1 MRELFL
7 NLWRWSNKSD
17 KYRFMMVIALTIVSS
32 FLEVISIGM
41 TIPLVTALINPESL
55 INFSIL
61 KDIFKN
67 FGLAN
72 MEEIVHIIILVFIAV
87 TIISAVI
94 RILSIKMSAE
104 FAFSLG
110 NDLSVRVYENILKR
124 PYVIHKDINSSTDV
138 SKLISKINTIIQSL
152 IFPSIMLMS
161 ALFMFVIIA
170 TIFLFVNFLIT
181 LIVLTGVV
189 CIYLM
194 VTWYFKKRLKDNS
207 EVINS
212 MYDEHVK
219 AIQEGVGN
227 IQDTIL
233 NNTFEYFISLYRDID
248 KKLRMRQA
256 SNIVISQA
264 PKYIIESISVIF
276 LIAFAYYL
284 VFLSQSISKEM
295 FLPVFLTIAIAMQR
309 MLPIAQQAYR
319 SWANIS
325 GNKKSLQEIMSLTT
339 KIDDFLEITEKQDI
353 VFNNSIE
360 LINVSFKYPSS
371 DHFSLQGVNLKI
383 KKGQRIGFIGSTGC
397 GKSTIIDL
405 IMGLLVPDNG
415 EIKVDGTILKACNS
429 ASWYKHITH
438 VPQNI
443 FLLDGTIYENIA
455 TGDRVTSTNK
465 VKIESAGK
473 LACLDEFLSL
483 KSQGYSLNVGERGSK
498 LSGGQKQRVG
508 LARCIY
514 KKADLIVLDE
524 STSALD
530 SELEKEVMNN
540 IYNLDQSHTI
550 LIIAHRLDTL
560 RGCDQIV
567 KLSKGRIKRVGN
579 YDEILGGV
587 L

>member
-284 VFLSQSISKEM
+284 VFLS
-295 FLPVFLTIAIAMQR
+295 L
-309 MLPIAQQAYR
+309 
-319 SWANIS
+319 
-325 GNKKSLQEIMSLTT
+325 
-339 KIDDFLEITEKQDI
+339 
-353 VFNNSIE
+353 
-360 LINVSFKYPSS
+360 
-371 DHFSLQGVNLKI
+371 
-383 KKGQRIGFIGSTGC
+383 
-397 GKSTIIDL
+397 
-405 IMGLLVPDNG
+405 
-415 EIKVDGTILKACNS
+415 
-429 ASWYKHITH
+429 
-438 VPQNI
+438 I
-443 FLLDGTIYENIA
+443 FLI
-455 TGDRVTSTNK
+455 
-465 VKIESAGK
+465 
-473 LACLDEFLSL
+473 
-483 KSQGYSLNVGERGSK
+483 
-498 LSGGQKQRVG
+498 
-508 LARCIY
+508 
-514 KKADLIVLDE
+514 
-524 STSALD
+524 
-530 SELEKEVMNN
+530 
-540 IYNLDQSHTI
+540 
-550 LIIAHRLDTL
+550 
-560 RGCDQIV
+560 
-567 KLSKGRIKRVGN
+567 
-579 YDEILGGV
+579 
-587 L
+587 